1 MMLLKQEMSVK
12 QEEPVIQLV
21 KEEPV
26 VQLVKEEPVVQLVK
40 EEPREDLLIQADA
53 QRRLCMKRLT
63 RNAYMKKYRAHQ
75 RLLPTYAVLT
85 RFRSPIK
92 FSTSSGIRCNAEI
105 FNGDLHV
112 RLHHDTSL
120 CEDHISFLPACP
132 VQAKKVVAMAMIR
145 AYKS

>member
-1 MMLLKQEMSVK
+1 MTFTEKEMMPVK
-12 QEEPVIQLV
+12 QEDM
-21 KEEPV
+21 
-26 VQLVKEEPVVQLVK
+26 VQLTSDVQAEVSVT
-40 EEPREDLLIQADA
+40 AA
-53 QRRLCMKRLT
+53 QGPDMSVSHIMEKRRT

-132 VQAKKVVAMAMIR
+132 VQAKKIVAMAMIR
-145 AYKS
+145 AYKI